1 MVCDAAMILST
12 LVTFAMNGACC
23 VYQMQEDEDLR
34 KSIRRDIRVEYERQH
49 VIDMERWAERYSR
62 EQKHESES
70 SLDHDRRQSLLH
82 RKLGLLNRA
91 SRDGGVQERDGG
103 PVAGARLG
111 SSEQAFMSSC
121 KHDDLVKGSKVASKR
136 SRSATASKF
145 AQRRLAQKITAQAAS
160 SDMSSLLDSDN
171 EADTIDDTA
180 DEESSLVDVELH

>member
-49 VIDMERWAERYSR
+49 VIDMERWAERDSR
-62 EQKHESES
+62 ERKHENES
-70 SLDHDRRQSLLH
+70 SLDHDRRQRLLH
-82 RKLGLLNRA
+82 QKLDLLNQV
-91 SRDGGVQERDGG
+91 SRDGGVQERDGA
-103 PVAGARLG
+103 PVAGAWLE
-111 SSEQAFMSSC
+111 SSEQAFMSTC
-121 KHDDLVKGSKVASKR
+121 KHDGLAKVSKVASKR
-136 SRSATASKF
+136 SRSATTSRF
-145 AQRRLAQKITAQAAS
+145 AQRRLAQKMAAQAAS

-171 EADTIDDTA
+171 EDDTIDDTA